1 MIKTFVRFPLS
12 RQCNIFFVK
21 VTFVLLMKMT
31 QRYSHLIDRLDL
43 DGKLIRH
50 VRQPPPVDV
59 RPLAKDPFRRD
70 TRAALNHLAAHRPGS
85 ANC

>member
-1 MIKTFVRFPLS
+1 
-12 RQCNIFFVK
+12 
-21 VTFVLLMKMT
+21 MKMT

-50 VRQPPPVDV
+50 VRQSPPVDV

-70 TRAALNHLAAHRPGS
+70 ARAALDHLTAHRPGS